1 MFGRA
6 AIRLG
11 IGPHSSFIL
20 FPALKT
26 TAVNCLSFSAM
37 STFRNLFH
45 KKCGRKYNLCSV
57 VRILWQVCGLHTVT
71 NRRFVIKAKKVKV
84 WTVEATEL
92 QNMQDWIMMDC
103 GQDVVEY
110 TASS

>member
-1 MFGRA
+1 MAYDESGLLFLQL
-6 AIRLG
+6 I
-11 IGPHSSFIL
+11 IFIL

-71 NRRFVIKAKKVKV
+71 NRRFVIKAKKVKI
-84 WTVEATEL
+84 WTVEVTEHAGL
-92 QNMQDWIMMDC
+92 DNDGLW
-103 GQDVVEY
+103 
-110 TASS
+110 TRRR